1 MFLHVSVEREWLYD
15 DLLVYLRGIEQ
26 MKCSS
31 LPYGD
36 ADMRGVQSLLVGDDD
51 DNVAVADDTA
61 QQAMVVELG
70 FGDVLHLSARDALFH
85 SDDAGQPF
93 PMAVEH
99 GIG

>member
-1 MFLHVSVEREWLYD
+1 MFLHVSIEGERLYD
-15 DLLVYLRGIEQ
+15 DFLVYLRGIEQ
-26 MKCSS
+26 MECTS
-31 LPYGD
+31 LPHGD

-51 DNVAVADDTA
+51 DDVAVADDTA

-70 FGDVLHLSARDALFH
+70 FGDVLHLSARDAFFH